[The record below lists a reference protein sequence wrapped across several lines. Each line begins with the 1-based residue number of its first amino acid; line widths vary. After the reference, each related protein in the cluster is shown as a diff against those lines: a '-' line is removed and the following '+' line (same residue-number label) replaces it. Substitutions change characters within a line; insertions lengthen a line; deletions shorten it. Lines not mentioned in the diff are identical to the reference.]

1 MDVVVQQIAV
11 LLVFAMA
18 LLFVNLKAGTTWLK
32 FITLWGMVA
41 SFAGA
46 GWLVV
51 EWVFLP

>member
-1 MDVVVQQIAV
+1 MSVEVQQIAV

-32 FITLWGMVA
+32 FVTLWAMVA
-41 SFAGA
+41 AFGAA

-51 EWVFLP
+51 EWVFLS